1 MTTQATLSQTTE
13 QIETDEDETF
23 GVFQDEYGF
32 TVTEEVGLME
42 LLNYDTNNS
51 PFEEY
56 LHMIPVPEERR
67 LHIYR
72 TVSEGYPNVR
82 VKTTIEDVRF
92 IANNLVGDHDKVR
105 SFYLTSCEARTLM
118 MALRSYILEQ
128 GESLRLTYYEDNG
141 KGMFENRSMGE
152 ESLYIRYNAYGN
164 DEREATINSTYTS
177 PTHQI
182 AGFEPLGGEE

>member
-1 MTTQATLSQTTE
+1 MTTQSTLSQSTE
-13 QIETDEDETF
+13 QIETNEDEQF
-23 GVFQDEYGF
+23 EAFEDEYGF

-56 LHMIPVPEERR
+56 VHVVPVPEERR

-82 VKTTIEDVRF
+82 VKTTVEDVTF
-92 IANNLVGDHDKVR
+92 ICNNLVGDHERAFK
-105 SFYLTSCEARTLM
+105 FYLTSCEARTLM

-128 GESLRLTYYEDNG
+128 GEGLRFTYYEDNG

-177 PTHQI
+177 PTHQM
-182 AGFEPLGGEE
+182 ASFEPLGGS